1 MSDEK
6 VKGTMMIDQ
15 VRMIRGNKDKD
26 WNKYLKP
33 EDWNIINTKI
43 LPSAWYPL
51 DTYKRCGNATFQLL
65 AGGNTELT
73 RLRGR
78 IRGKELFETTYKHI
92 ISEHDPMKALGSFV
106 ILYEQLFNFSFLE
119 FKEIGAKHACVS
131 HHYDPSDRNY

>member
-43 LPSAWYPL
+43 LPSA
-51 DTYKRCGNATFQLL
+51 
-65 AGGNTELT
+65 
-73 RLRGR
+73 
-78 IRGKELFETTYKHI
+78 
-92 ISEHDPMKALGSFV
+92 
-106 ILYEQLFNFSFLE
+106 
-119 FKEIGAKHACVS
+119 
-131 HHYDPSDRNY
+131 